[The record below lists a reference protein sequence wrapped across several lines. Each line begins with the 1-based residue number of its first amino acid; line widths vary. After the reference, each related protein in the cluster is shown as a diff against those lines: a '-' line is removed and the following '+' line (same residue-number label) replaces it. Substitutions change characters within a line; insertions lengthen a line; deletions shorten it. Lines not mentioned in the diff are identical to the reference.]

1 MEFVSPCS
9 VFLKGRR
16 FKDFPCT
23 STVWIGWEFSGRAMR
38 WRAYVHLAHAMRAG
52 ARPGGLLFATVCLWV
67 AFAGAALAQ
76 VCGIP
81 PCGGGGGGTKPLS
94 VILLQDLDYALV
106 GSTNAS
112 GTVTIDS
119 ATGTKTVAGGVLDF
133 GGIHSRAYFEIH
145 GEKNR
150 SFTITLPA
158 SVTITSAGGATTTI
172 TGFESTP
179 AFTGTL
185 AGNGKAFVYVGAV
198 LQVGASQL
206 DGIYNNL
213 FDITVNYTP

>member
-1 MEFVSPCS
+1 MS
-9 VFLKGRR
+9 R
-16 FKDFPCT
+16 T
-23 STVWIGWEFSGRAMR
+23 ATVWVGWELSGWFMR
-38 WRAYVHLAHAMRAG
+38 WKPYVNLANAIPAR
-52 ARPGGLLFATVCLWV
+52 ARPVGLLFATVWLW
-67 AFAGAALAQ
+67 AALIGAASAQ
-76 VCGIP
+76 VCGTP
-81 PCGGGGGGTKPLS
+81 PCGGGGAGGGPKPLS

-106 GSTNAS
+106 GSTNVS

-119 ATGTKTVAGGVLDF
+119 VTGTKSVSGGVLDF

-158 SVTITSAGGATTTI
+158 SLTITAPGGATTTI

-185 AGNGKAFVYVGAV
+185 ANNGKAFVYVGGV
-198 LQVGASQL
+198 LQVGASQV
-206 DGIYNNL
+206 DGAYNNI
-213 FDITVNYTP
+213 FDVTVDYIP